1 MSLVGSVVIISN
13 GRGVLP
19 MSAPKRL
26 PQQIDNLAT
35 IYSYIR
41 IVFFFIHLNINI
53 VFRRWRPS
61 FTRKLVLTDCCQKA
75 TFKT

>member
-1 MSLVGSVVIISN
+1 
-13 GRGVLP
+13 

-61 FTRKLVLTDCCQKA
+61 STRKLVQEDCFKLS
-75 TFKT
+75 TFNI

>member
-1 MSLVGSVVIISN
+1 
-13 GRGVLP
+13 

-41 IVFFFIHLNINI
+41 IVFFFIHLNIGI
-53 VFRRWRPS
+53 VDKMVAKKWVEAR
-61 FTRKLVLTDCCQKA
+61 
-75 TFKT
+75 